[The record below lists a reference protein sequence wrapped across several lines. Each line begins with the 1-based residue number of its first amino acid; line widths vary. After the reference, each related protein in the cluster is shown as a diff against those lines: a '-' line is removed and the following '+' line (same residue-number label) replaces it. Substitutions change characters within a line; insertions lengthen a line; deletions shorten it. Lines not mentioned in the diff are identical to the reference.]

1 VTATDHRLVEPRALP
16 LDSALLK
23 PDQAAELTSRPSRL
37 HPTWLPTPRPAQPTD
52 CRNLRGEP
60 AARNSAFAIR
70 TPPLP
75 PIHLHQQV
83 LPRYFI
89 GV

>member
-37 HPTWLPTPRPAQPTD
+37 HRTLPTPRPAQPTD

-70 TPPLP
+70 TRPT
-75 PIHLHQQV
+75 HLHQQV